1 MKFFNNSKSLLM
13 KSSNQKWNRG
23 DFQGKSKEN
32 YQTSAEIVFWCFV
45 FAFII
50 SAVAIFFKFF
60 F

>member
-1 MKFFNNSKSLLM
+1 MKPV
-13 KSSNQKWNRG
+13 NQKWNRK

-45 FAFII
+45 FLFVI
-50 SAVAIFFKFF
+50 SVVAIIFKFF

>member
-1 MKFFNNSKSLLM
+1 M